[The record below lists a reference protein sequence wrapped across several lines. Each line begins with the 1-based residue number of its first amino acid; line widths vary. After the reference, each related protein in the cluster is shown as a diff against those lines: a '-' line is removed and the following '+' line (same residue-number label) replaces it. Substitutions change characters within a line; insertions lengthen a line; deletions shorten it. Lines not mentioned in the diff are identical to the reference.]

1 MNVLLPQPEGPMM
14 AVTVF
19 LRMSIVTPA
28 SASDLPYQTPRSW
41 IEKTVGRPVISA
53 SASVI
58 ACSGMSICMPSGA
71 TARVSISIGAFS
83 FRPAGGWVTVW

>member
-1 MNVLLPQPEGPMM
+1 MKVLLPQPEGPIT

-41 IEKTVGRPVISA
+41 IAKTVGRLVISA
-53 SASVI
+53 RASSI
-58 ACSGMSICMPSGA
+58 ACSGTSICMP
-71 TARVSISIGAFS
+71 
-83 FRPAGGWVTVW
+83 